1 MEIMKGLPPTL
12 RPTHTTLLYHT
23 HPTEQRVCSVPYTI
37 QPHPHT
43 NIHTQPPTH
52 THTHTPNPQYTSYY
66 QQDEYTSTPHYS
78 HNQQNN
84 AQTQT
89 TQYSHNQ
96 QNDQIQTPQYSRN
109 QQYNAQIQ
117 TPQYLH
123 HHQHNDNTHTLT
135 SSGTNTQ
142 LSQSTPNTYTNHP
155 QTHRQ
160 THRNTPHRQRTTRGF
175 SSRPPHHRQRLGEPR
190 HIHLS
195 SAPPTSATT
204 TCREL
209 GNHIGCLRRWANPHH
224 PTPDTLLRAPTST
237 YPPPL
242 NPSHSPHYFLQY
254 TLDDWHLWY
263 NAGTVR
269 LNAWRRHF
277 QNMVE
282 DQDVLLC
289 RHLLNLVFRERP
301 RPHNT
306 HPTEPCVPPPP
317 SNTHDQTTTTTTVT
331 TVEEDNNSVQEA
343 IIDDDLQVNYVL
355 LMPTHHL
362 PVMPTVQLKDT
373 TVCNLTHNISVHEAR
388 YCHNDTHSSF
398 CQPGRPDHESN
409 HLTPLGV
416 LAAILAVLPFVLF
429 TALIMHNIWTSKVM
443 QIYA

>member
-1 MEIMKGLPPTL
+1 
-12 RPTHTTLLYHT
+12 
-23 HPTEQRVCSVPYTI
+23 
-37 QPHPHT
+37 
-43 NIHTQPPTH
+43 
-52 THTHTPNPQYTSYY
+52 
-66 QQDEYTSTPHYS
+66 
-78 HNQQNN
+78 
-84 AQTQT
+84 
-89 TQYSHNQ
+89 
-96 QNDQIQTPQYSRN
+96 
-109 QQYNAQIQ
+109 
-117 TPQYLH
+117 
-123 HHQHNDNTHTLT
+123 
-135 SSGTNTQ
+135 
-142 LSQSTPNTYTNHP
+142 
-155 QTHRQ
+155 
-160 THRNTPHRQRTTRGF
+160 
-175 SSRPPHHRQRLGEPR
+175 
-190 HIHLS
+190 
-195 SAPPTSATT
+195 
-204 TCREL
+204 
-209 GNHIGCLRRWANPHH
+209 
-224 PTPDTLLRAPTST
+224 
-237 YPPPL
+237 
-242 NPSHSPHYFLQY
+242 
-254 TLDDWHLWY
+254 
-263 NAGTVR
+263 
-269 LNAWRRHF
+269 
-277 QNMVE
+277 MVE

-362 PVMPTVQLKDT
+362 PVMPTLQLKDT